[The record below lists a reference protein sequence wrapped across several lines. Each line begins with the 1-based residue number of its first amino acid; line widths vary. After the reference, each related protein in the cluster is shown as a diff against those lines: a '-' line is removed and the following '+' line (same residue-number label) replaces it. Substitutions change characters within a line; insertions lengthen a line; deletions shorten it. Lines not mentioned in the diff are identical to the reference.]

1 LSRRTAGW
9 VAWSLCGLTLVGIA
23 CAVVLAV
30 ANSYAFQDLIF
41 LLTETSAVLVGGLIA
56 SRQPRNP
63 VGWIIIGHALCFT
76 LGEFGRQYAIYGV
89 LTDPGS
95 LPLAGAM
102 ASPAYWAWF
111 PGLMLVT
118 AFLPLYFPDGHLISR
133 RWRPVAWLALLVTA
147 YSTAFAVVRPSG
159 DETRGFPNPL
169 GIESLGDLGTL
180 SRVFEVVLPVS
191 WVLVGLLSVASLVVR
206 FLRARGVERQQ
217 VEWVAYAAMF
227 FIFWAVLAQ
236 PLQNIHPLAV
246 VDEILFV
253 ASLQCLWI
261 ATGVAVLRYR
271 LYDVD
276 LVVNRA
282 LVYTVLTTLLVIIY
296 FVAVAAFQMVLRP
309 LPGDE
314 SQLAVVAST
323 LAIAAVFNPLR
334 IRMQELIDRRFYHR
348 KYDARKT
355 LETFSH
361 KLREE
366 TDLDRLGGEL
376 VSAVQETMQPQHA
389 SLWLRPTDEPG
400 WPRTGG
406 GDV

>member
-1 LSRRTAGW
+1 
-9 VAWSLCGLTLVGIA
+9 
-23 CAVVLAV
+23 
-30 ANSYAFQDLIF
+30 
-41 LLTETSAVLVGGLIA
+41 
-56 SRQPRNP
+56 
-63 VGWIIIGHALCFT
+63 
-76 LGEFGRQYAIYGV
+76 
-89 LTDPGS
+89 
-95 LPLAGAM
+95 
-102 ASPAYWAWF
+102 
-111 PGLMLVT
+111 
-118 AFLPLYFPDGHLISR
+118 
-133 RWRPVAWLALLVTA
+133 
-147 YSTAFAVVRPSG
+147 
-159 DETRGFPNPL
+159 
-169 GIESLGDLGTL
+169 
-180 SRVFEVVLPVS
+180 
-191 WVLVGLLSVASLVVR
+191 VR
-206 FLRARGVERQQ
+206 FLRAHGVERQQ
-217 VEWVAYAAMF
+217 VKWVAYAAIF

-236 PLQNIHPLAV
+236 LLQNVHSLAV

-253 ASLQCLWI
+253 TSLQGLWI

-282 LVYTVLTTLLVIIY
+282 LVYTVITTLLVIIY

-355 LETFSH
+355 LEAFSH

-376 VSAVQETMQPQHA
+376 VSAVQDTMQPQHA
-389 SLWLRPTDEPG
+389 SLWLRPVDESG
-400 WPRTGG
+400 WTGED
-406 GDV
+406 DV